1 MNEKGYIEAIK
12 ETKLVEAIEPGVV
25 ESTFPPS
32 DCCFPMLM
40 T

>member
-25 ESTFPPS
+25 ESTFPS
-32 DCCFPMLM
+32 FQTAVSQC
-40 T
+40 